1 MRRVASMAW
10 ERKTWLEEYQAGE
23 RIRDISERHKISRK
37 TLYKWLERYEAYGLE
52 GLQELSRAPHQHP
65 QAVEPVWR
73 ERVLAVRQEHPSWGA
88 GKLWRLLEQRYRAGI
103 PSASTI
109 GRMLRESGLSQQ
121 RVRRAR
127 AHGSE
132 VLYQGQEPNQV
143 WAVDFKGWC
152 RTGDGKHCEPLTM
165 SDYATRYLLCCQG
178 LESMRTELVR
188 PVMERVFRQYG
199 SPERMRSDNG
209 APFASQGEC
218 GLTELAV
225 WWIELGIEWERI
237 APGHPQQNG
246 RHERLHRTLKEAT
259 MQPPATTWRQQQ
271 RRFERFRKEYN
282 EQRPHEAL
290 GQQFP
295 GALYCCCRRPY
306 PAVPAEPEY
315 GRGWQ
320 MRTVHDGRVRCGC
333 QRFFLSH
340 ALNSKL
346 VGLEPFEEGLWKV
359 WFYRHW
365 LGVCDQNSNRL
376 YRPYQWQREQVRRA
390 GRYLPGEQDVTAQ

>member
-10 ERKTWLEEYQAGE
+10 ERETWLEEYEAGE
-23 RIRDISERHKISRK
+23 RIRDISERHQISRK
-37 TLYKWLERYEAYGLE
+37 TLYKWVKRYEAYGWE
-52 GLQELSRAPHQHP
+52 GLQELSRAPHEAW

-73 ERVLAVRQEHPSWGA
+73 ERILAVRQEHPSWGA
-88 GKLWRLLEQRYRAGI
+88 GKLWRVLEGQYGEGM

-109 GRMLRESGLSQQ
+109 GRVLRENGVS
-121 RVRRAR
+121 RPRRRRRRAQ
-127 AHGSE
+127 GTGT
-132 VLYQGQEPNQV
+132 LYKGQEPNEV

-152 RTGDGKHCEPLTM
+152 RTGDGRHCEPLTM

-178 LESMRTELVR
+178 LESTRTELVR

-199 SPERMRSDNG
+199 IPQRIRSDNG

-225 WWIELGIEWERI
+225 WWMELGIEWERI
-237 APGHPQQNG
+237 EPGHPQQNG

-259 MQPPATTWRQQQ
+259 MQPPATSWRQQQ
-271 RRFERFRKEYN
+271 RRFERFLQEYN

-295 GALYCCCRRPY
+295 GALYRCSPRSY
-306 PAVPAEPEY
+306 PAVIAEPEY
-315 GRGWQ
+315 GRGWLP
-320 MRTVHDGRVRCGC
+320 RKVDGGQVRCRG

-340 ALNSKL
+340 ALNGKL
-346 VGLEPFEEGLWKV
+346 VGLEPVQEGRWKV
-359 WFYRHW
+359 WFYQHW
-365 LGVCDQNSNRL
+365 LGVWDENSSRL
-376 YRPYQWQREQVRRA
+376 YRPHQWQREQTRRA
-390 GRYLPGEQDVTAQ
+390 GQSRMREHDVTAQ